1 MPWRK
6 DKGMISKKQI
16 LVRMAL
22 RLFLNY
28 LKSIILQ
35 WERLCMSGK
44 DSCQSSLE
52 WMSQQIHPMWCSVKW
67 QKNPRATFQTLQAS
81 VSMLNIDVHVR
92 PPVWQ
97 LNLVRNVSMQQDTPS
112 SKSTAEQLK
121 TERISVLQWS
131 SQSPDID
138 LIELLWWVKC
148 SNGIMQHCKKKKRKN

>member
-6 DKGMISKKQI
+6 DKGMLSKKQI

-52 WMSQQIHPMWCSVKW
+52 WISQQIHPMWCSVKW

-81 VSMLNIDVHVR
+81 VSMLNINAHVR
-92 PPVWQ
+92 PPVWK
-97 LNLVRNVSMQQDTPS
+97 LNLVQNVSMQQDTQQQIS
-112 SKSTAEQLK
+112 SRTTKNWKNQCFAVVKSKSRHRPDWIAVVGEMLK
-121 TERISVLQWS
+121 WNYATL
-131 SQSPDID
+131 
-138 LIELLWWVKC
+138 
-148 SNGIMQHCKKKKRKN
+148 